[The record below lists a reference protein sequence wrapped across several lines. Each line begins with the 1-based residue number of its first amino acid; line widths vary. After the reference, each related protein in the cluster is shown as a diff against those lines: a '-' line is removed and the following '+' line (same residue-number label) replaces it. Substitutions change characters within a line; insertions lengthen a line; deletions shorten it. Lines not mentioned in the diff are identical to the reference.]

1 MEGDEAPE
9 DAGCTS
15 LIFPQRAGEDG
26 AQILDL
32 KGGQLQLLVPWAS
45 R

>member
-1 MEGDEAPE
+1 MKGDEAPE
-9 DAGCTS
+9 DADCTS
-15 LIFPQRAGEDG
+15 LIFTQRAGEDG

-32 KGGQLQLLVPWAS
+32 KGGRLQLLVPWAS